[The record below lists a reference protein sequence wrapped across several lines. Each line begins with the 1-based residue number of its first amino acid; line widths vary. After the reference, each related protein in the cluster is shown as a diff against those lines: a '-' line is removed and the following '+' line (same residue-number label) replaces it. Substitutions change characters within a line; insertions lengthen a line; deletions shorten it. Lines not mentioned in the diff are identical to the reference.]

1 MNDRV
6 ISPAASREDELLDAS
21 IRPQKLGE
29 YLGQEAVRE
38 QLGIYI
44 EAARRRVRRHVAR
57 PATKI
62 ATKRKPGVKPKP
74 PTKPRR
80 K

>member
-44 EAARRRVRRHVAR
+44 EAARRRSGALDHVLIFGPPGLAR
-57 PATKI
+57 P
-62 ATKRKPGVKPKP
+62 PC
-74 PTKPRR
+74 PTSSPTNWG
-80 K
+80 